1 MYVGFER
8 CSFYLWSADV
18 LTMDENERQVFKGK
32 FTVCVLLM
40 NAFSISGVCAVAII
54 LVPLFMGK
62 LEENPWVFAVSAVA
76 LVLFVVSL
84 VFFIKKYKAAKAW
97 LDVHGMTREERK
109 EKEKMD
115 LEEERRRIR
124 VEMFEDMCNDLKRD
138 IGDLT
143 VKMSS
148 APASERAS
156 IKEEIDSK
164 LLELKGYEE
173 KKQSVLEGK

>member
-1 MYVGFER
+1 
-8 CSFYLWSADV
+8 
-18 LTMDENERQVFKGK
+18 
-32 FTVCVLLM
+32 
-40 NAFSISGVCAVAII
+40 
-54 LVPLFMGK
+54 
-62 LEENPWVFAVSAVA
+62 
-76 LVLFVVSL
+76 
-84 VFFIKKYKAAKAW
+84 
-97 LDVHGMTREERK
+97 
-109 EKEKMD
+109 
-115 LEEERRRIR
+115 
-124 VEMFEDMCNDLKRD
+124 MCNDLKRD